1 MPRKLFVSSKFTEFD
16 EYVTIGTGGIY
27 FSAEF
32 VKKNNLEDVTFAKF
46 YTFDEILISL
56 VLSLREVM
64 KK

>member
-32 VKKNNLEDVTFAKF
+32 VKKNNGEVKIIPFLKGYSTSN
-46 YTFDEILISL
+46 LI
-56 VLSLREVM
+56 
-64 KK
+64 KKIIHI